1 MMRTPARPPSW
12 VGTSL
17 DSFHGSPPTPGRN
30 TLKLV
35 RFSFPQGTFMSGEES
50 IHTHLSWVE
59 IFIVYRPNPPR
70 VLPAEAQVAF
80 KMG

>member
-1 MMRTPARPPSW
+1 MMCAQARPPSW
-12 VGTSL
+12 VDTSL
-17 DSFHGSPPTPGRN
+17 DSFHSSPPTWGRN
-30 TLKLV
+30 TLRLV
-35 RFSFPQGTFMSGEES
+35 CFSFPQGTFVSGEES

-59 IFIVYRPNPPR
+59 IFMVYRPNPPR